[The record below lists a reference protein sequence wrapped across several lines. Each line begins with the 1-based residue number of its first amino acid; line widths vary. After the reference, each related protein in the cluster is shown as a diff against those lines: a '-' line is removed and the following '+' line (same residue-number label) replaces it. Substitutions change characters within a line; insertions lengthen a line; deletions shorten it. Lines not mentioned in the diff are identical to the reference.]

1 MFRRLINKLEW
12 QILSGSALTDLDSKE
27 QIPFLTDYVK
37 NLEIS
42 AGMRRETQENF
53 YTGSLIKSYVQFTLL
68 QGGIH

>member
-1 MFRRLINKLEW
+1 MADSVRSRVNRFKCNRTDFFLDRLYENTEL
-12 QILSGSALTDLDSKE
+12 
-27 QIPFLTDYVK
+27 
-37 NLEIS
+37 S